1 MNKFLKL
8 NLKLTKGSTAG
19 GAGGGVGSLTRI
31 GRGGGGEGGGE
42 GWGSENISSV
52 SWAAI
57 SSTDSSSK
65 LLNSSS
71 LSNV

>member
-1 MNKFLKL
+1 M
-8 NLKLTKGSTAG
+8 KLTQGSWG
-19 GAGGGVGSLTRI
+19 VGAGGGVGSLTRMGR
-31 GRGGGGEGGGE
+31 GRGGRGVGGE
-42 GWGSENISSV
+42 GWGSKNISSV
-52 SWAAI
+52 SRAVT

>member
-1 MNKFLKL
+1 M
-8 NLKLTKGSTAG
+8 NLKLTQGSRG
-19 GAGGGVGSLTRI
+19 GGVGGGVGSFTRMGR
-31 GRGGGGEGGGE
+31 GRGGGGGGGE
-42 GWGSENISSV
+42 GWGSKNISSV
-52 SWAAI
+52 SRAGT